1 VQLLAKIRLG
11 QERLATLEVGRRDS
25 NPSEKKP
32 QDLDAFLQ
40 SLRSLWRDGEV
51 RPTHRKRFQGPRW
64 RTRPDPFETVWP
76 LVQEWLTDEP
86 TATAKELFER
96 LQARMPGLFPAGQ
109 LRTLQRRV
117 KQWRTEVARR
127 LVLRAGGD
135 NDPGIPA
142 IAEPQEELLK

>member
-1 VQLLAKIRLG
+1 MAKCGLRTASVSKG
-11 QERLATLEVGRRDS
+11 PDGARD
-25 NPSEKKP
+25 
-32 QDLDAFLQ
+32 
-40 SLRSLWRDGEV
+40 R
-51 RPTHRKRFQGPRW
+51 THSK
-64 RTRPDPFETVWP
+64 TVWP